1 MFAFCV
7 LPGFRGF
14 PGFSVFTP
22 VMNQSID
29 TFLNELAGDNPE
41 QLEKPSTLAKFLGI
55 KPDTLNDWVSRYP
68 EHLPALKL
76 PSSIRI
82 RRCDLVEFLKK
93 INSGEIK

>member
-1 MFAFCV
+1 
-7 LPGFRGF
+7 
-14 PGFSVFTP
+14 
-22 VMNQSID
+22 MNQNIN
-29 TFLNELAGDNPE
+29 TFLTEIAGDNPE
-41 QLEKPSTLAKFLGI
+41 KLEKLSTLAKLLEI
-55 KPDTLNDWVSRYP
+55 KPDTILDWQRRYP